1 MSKAT
6 IEIFT
11 DNGKSLTLDVSEP
24 ERIEK
29 IAAQLR
35 SPRLFTQPALIFAS
49 HLSVA
54 NVQSQNVELIRFL
67 NPDDGSVEPDETKED
82 IVEISR
88 DAFLTE
94 YGQLPDEEKVAARE
108 ANAGDFMTT
117 YLEIHSEGGLEF
129 YLRLHVKK
137 KSSQEGRVFFT
148 HLFDR
153 PTMEFR
159 LEEGGFGILKPGKV
173 ALQVTYPGPG
183 NDVLPGNAFMV
194 D

>member
-6 IEIFT
+6 IEIYT
-11 DNGKSLTLDVSEP
+11 DNGKSLTLDLSEP
-24 ERIEK
+24 ARVEQ

-35 SPRLFTQPALIFAS
+35 SPRLFIQPALIFAS
-49 HLSVA
+49 QLSVA
-54 NVQSQNVELIRFL
+54 NVQSQNIELIRFL
-67 NPDDGSVEPDETKED
+67 CPDDGTVEPDETHED

-88 DAFLTE
+88 DTFLTE
-94 YGQLPDEEKVAARE
+94 YGQLPDEEKITARE

-117 YLEIHSEGGLEF
+117 YLEIHTEGGLEF

-159 LEEGGFGILKPGKV
+159 LEEGGFGIVKPGKI
-173 ALQVTYPGPG
+173 AMQITYPGPG
-183 NDVLPGNAFMV
+183 IDVLPGNAFMV